1 MKVRKI
7 FQILLMAFLL
17 GCTSPLEKSV
27 LEPLT
32 SKELD
37 KVAGKD
43 ISFLATYSIVEEK
56 SNYIH
61 SPQDSSRWRGV
72 TYQRLHNYLK
82 TIESAELNSPLFAQL
97 REKWEKQYN
106 SYNIQVDTLLAHWRN
121 YIHTNTPDSLLALD
135 FEGAEMERIRNLK
148 KQIDTLVKAK
158 IKIKTL
164 RFPVDSFNV
173 VYCFEPY
180 SDSSCINNIKYARR
194 IKDSSII
201 KVFPALVP
209 QLKKALASNDTSL
222 VFKYEIISLY
232 SNGKCFNADTL
243 KSSLPKSILQFIIA
257 EEQAMDSQIFDE
269 LYFRERII
277 RELVD
282 PSFISQSAYI
292 KVNAE
297 DYYKEIDSLVFS
309 YTNLQ

>member
-61 SPQDSSRWRGV
+61 SSQDSSRWRCI

-97 REKWEKQYN
+97 REKWENLYD
-106 SYNIQVDTLLAHWRN
+106 SYNVQVDTILHKWN
-121 YIHTNTPDSLLALD
+121 DYIIKNTPDSLLALS
-135 FEGAEMERIRNLK
+135 FEGVEIEKIRNAK
-148 KQIDTLVKAK
+148 KQL
-158 IKIKTL
+158 
-164 RFPVDSFNV
+164 
-173 VYCFEPY
+173 
-180 SDSSCINNIKYARR
+180 
-194 IKDSSII
+194 
-201 KVFPALVP
+201 
-209 QLKKALASNDTSL
+209 
-222 VFKYEIISLY
+222 ISPILY
-232 SNGKCFNADTL
+232 S
-243 KSSLPKSILQFIIA
+243 IL
-257 EEQAMDSQIFDE
+257 
-269 LYFRERII
+269 
-277 RELVD
+277 
-282 PSFISQSAYI
+282 ISDA
-292 KVNAE
+292 
-297 DYYKEIDSLVFS
+297 
-309 YTNLQ
+309 

>member
-1 MKVRKI
+1 MKVRQL
-7 FQILLMAFLL
+7 FLILAMVAAYS
-17 GCTSPLEKSV
+17 CSSPLEKSV

-61 SPQDSSRWRGV
+61 STQDSSRWRGI

-97 REKWEKQYN
+97 REKWENLYD
-106 SYNIQVDTLLAHWRN
+106 SYNVQVDTILHKWN
-121 YIHTNTPDSLLALD
+121 DYIIKNTPDSLLALS
-135 FEGAEMERIRNLK
+135 FEGVEIEKIRNAK

-158 IKIKTL
+158 LKFKAL
-164 RFPVDSFNV
+164 SFPVDSLSLT
-173 VYCFEPY
+173 YRFEPY
-180 SDSSCINNIKYARR
+180 SDTSCLNHITHKKR
-194 IKDSSII
+194 IRDSVVI
-201 KVFPALVP
+201 KVFPNLVP
-209 QLKKALASNDTSL
+209 QLKTALAINDTSL
-222 VFKYEIISLY
+222 TFAYEIHSLY
-232 SNGKCFNADTL
+232 ANGKCYNVDTL
-243 KSSLPKSILQFIIA
+243 KSHLPKSVIQFIDA
-257 EEQAMDSQIFDE
+257 ERSSLESQIFDE
-269 LYFRERII
+269 SYFRERII

>member
-1 MKVRKI
+1 MV
-7 FQILLMAFLL
+7 ILI
-17 GCTSPLEKSV
+17 GCKSPLDKSV

-37 KVAGKD
+37 RVAGKD

-61 SPQDSSRWRGV
+61 THQDSLKWRGI
-72 TYQRLHNYLK
+72 TYNKLHQYLK

-97 REKWEKQYN
+97 RQKWENQYN
-106 SYNIQVDTLLAHWRN
+106 SYNIKVDTLLSKWRSYLN
-121 YIHTNTPDSLLALD
+121 ENTPDSLLLLS
-135 FEGAEMERIRNLK
+135 FEGTEIERIRNIN

-158 IKIKTL
+158 IKIKPL
-164 RFPVDSFNV
+164 SFPIDSFNV
-173 VYCFEPY
+173 SYCFEPF
-180 SDSSCINNIKYARR
+180 SDSSCINNISYTKRV
-194 IKDSSII
+194 KDSLII
-201 KVFPALVP
+201 KLFPALVP
-209 QLKKALASNDTSL
+209 QLKKALSVNDTSL
-222 VFKYEIISLY
+222 IFRYEIHSLY
-232 SNGKCFNADTL
+232 SNGKCYNIDTL
-243 KSSLPKSILQFIIA
+243 KAQLPKSILQFINA
-257 EEQAMDSQIFDE
+257 EEKSTESQIFDE

-297 DYYKEIDSLVFS
+297 YYYKELDSLIFS
-309 YTNLQ
+309 YTNLP